1 MHKIDAAHCHLATEL
16 QLMNARSSVY
26 LRMFSQEKVSLFLK
40 GGIAR
45 KWEGEL
51 DATEKKLRNHLD
63 ILVKSE
69 TIAGYTR
76 DRARE
81 HSHLTRYIFFA
92 LRHSLSTPRYSPF
105 HSNYIMTFLSRKS
118 SMVIEN
124 EHARAFWD
132 THFSNQREVSFIR
145 VVARVPRRMPG
156 WVDESGLTCNALAGQ
171 H

>member
-1 MHKIDAAHCHLATEL
+1 
-16 QLMNARSSVY
+16 MNARSSVY

-40 GGIAR
+40 GGIVR

-81 HSHLTRYIFFA
+81 HECHKA
-92 LRHSLSTPRYSPF
+92 
-105 HSNYIMTFLSRKS
+105 
-118 SMVIEN
+118 
-124 EHARAFWD
+124 
-132 THFSNQREVSFIR
+132 
-145 VVARVPRRMPG
+145 
-156 WVDESGLTCNALAGQ
+156 
-171 H
+171 

>member
-51 DATEKKLRNHLD
+51 DATEKKLRDHLD

-92 LRHSLSTPRYSPF
+92 LSTPRYSPF
-105 HSNYIMTFLSRKS
+105 HSKLHYDIFVQEKQHGHRK
-118 SMVIEN
+118 
-124 EHARAFWD
+124 
-132 THFSNQREVSFIR
+132 
-145 VVARVPRRMPG
+145 
-156 WVDESGLTCNALAGQ
+156 
-171 H
+171 